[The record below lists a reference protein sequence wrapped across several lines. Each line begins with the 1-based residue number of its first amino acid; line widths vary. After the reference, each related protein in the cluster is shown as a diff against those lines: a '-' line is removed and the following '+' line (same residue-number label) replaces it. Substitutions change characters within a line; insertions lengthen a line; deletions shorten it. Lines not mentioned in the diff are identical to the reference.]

1 MARASPG
8 TARSRRV
15 PAGNDCELLGLA
27 IPALGALVAEPIFLI
42 ADSAIVGHLGTAQ
55 LAGLS
60 IASAVLLNAVFLCIF
75 LAHGTTAAVARRAGA
90 GDLRRAYTL
99 GLDGIWLAVSMGLGL
114 AAVGL
119 ALAPVLVDLL
129 GASDGATPYAVTYL
143 RISLLGLP
151 AMLVVLAATGALR
164 GLKDTRT
171 PLLATGLAAVA
182 NVPLNL
188 VLVYA
193 LGLGVAGSAL
203 GTVMAQLGAAA
214 WLCTVV
220 VRGARGYAAPLRPDR
235 PGIRAAAS
243 ANAPLFARTVLLRIS
258 LLTMTFVAAA
268 QGDVALA
275 SHQIAFTLWYLLAM
289 PPESFAI
296 ASQALVGHALG
307 AGEPATAKAVSRRA
321 LAWGARERARV
332 GSPAGGPAP
341 GVHPDL
347 HHRPCGPRPRLVA
360 RARGRREPA
369 DRRAALCP
377 RRDPHRRRRHALPG
391 VDHAGRSPDVP
402 AARRRRA
409 RHRGRDRRAVVG
421 ADRLAAGPAGR
432 GGPALPQR
440 RVGPVGAGALD
451 APPGGLSAPV
461 RDGPGPMCREIVGVS
476 RRTPTPRPWSR
487 SRWLHRPAPR

>member
-188 VLVYA
+188 VLVHA

-321 LAWGARERARV
+321 LAWGLGSGLALALLLVVLRPAYIPIFTTDPAVRDLVWSLALVVAASQPIGALLYVLDGILIGAGDTRYLAWTMLVALLTFLSLAGAVLVTEAGIVALWWALTGWLLARQVAVALRYRSGAWVR
-332 GSPAGGPAP
+332 SGPA
-341 GVHPDL
+341 
-347 HHRPCGPRPRLVA
+347 R
-360 RARGRREPA
+360 
-369 DRRAALCP
+369 
-377 RRDPHRRRRHALPG
+377 
-391 VDHAGRSPDVP
+391 
-402 AARRRRA
+402 
-409 RHRGRDRRAVVG
+409 
-421 ADRLAAGPAGR
+421 
-432 GGPALPQR
+432 
-440 RVGPVGAGALD
+440 
-451 APPGGLSAPV
+451 
-461 RDGPGPMCREIVGVS
+461 
-476 RRTPTPRPWSR
+476 
-487 SRWLHRPAPR
+487 

>member
-1 MARASPG
+1 
-8 TARSRRV
+8 
-15 PAGNDCELLGLA
+15 LLGLA

-321 LAWGARERARV
+321 LAWGLGSGLALALLLVVLRPAYIPIFTTDPAVRDLVWSLALVVAASQPIGALLYVLDGILIGAGDTRYLAWTMLVALLTFLPLAGAVLVTEAGIVALWWALTGWLLARQVAVALRYRSGAWVR
-332 GSPAGGPAP
+332 SGPA
-341 GVHPDL
+341 
-347 HHRPCGPRPRLVA
+347 R
-360 RARGRREPA
+360 
-369 DRRAALCP
+369 
-377 RRDPHRRRRHALPG
+377 
-391 VDHAGRSPDVP
+391 
-402 AARRRRA
+402 
-409 RHRGRDRRAVVG
+409 
-421 ADRLAAGPAGR
+421 
-432 GGPALPQR
+432 
-440 RVGPVGAGALD
+440 
-451 APPGGLSAPV
+451 
-461 RDGPGPMCREIVGVS
+461 
-476 RRTPTPRPWSR
+476 
-487 SRWLHRPAPR
+487 

>member
-321 LAWGARERARV
+321 LAWGLGSGLALALLLVVLRPAYIPIFTTDPAVRDLVWSLALVVAASQPIGALLYVLDGILIGAGDTRYLAWTMLVALLTFLPLAGAVLVTEAGIVALWWALTGWLLARQVAVALRYRSGAWVR
-332 GSPAGGPAP
+332 SGPA
-341 GVHPDL
+341 
-347 HHRPCGPRPRLVA
+347 R
-360 RARGRREPA
+360 
-369 DRRAALCP
+369 
-377 RRDPHRRRRHALPG
+377 
-391 VDHAGRSPDVP
+391 
-402 AARRRRA
+402 
-409 RHRGRDRRAVVG
+409 
-421 ADRLAAGPAGR
+421 
-432 GGPALPQR
+432 
-440 RVGPVGAGALD
+440 
-451 APPGGLSAPV
+451 
-461 RDGPGPMCREIVGVS
+461 
-476 RRTPTPRPWSR
+476 
-487 SRWLHRPAPR
+487 